1 MVWVWA
7 GSMENQSKTK
17 SCSEMLLLCVV
28 IKIVTVFFF
37 FFLNSISIIL
47 EGLLCILGKKN
58 GNYEVMLKARVK
70 HYL

>member
-17 SCSEMLLLCVV
+17 SCSE
-28 IKIVTVFFF
+28 KIVTVCLFF
-37 FFLNSISIIL
+37 FFLNSVSIIL